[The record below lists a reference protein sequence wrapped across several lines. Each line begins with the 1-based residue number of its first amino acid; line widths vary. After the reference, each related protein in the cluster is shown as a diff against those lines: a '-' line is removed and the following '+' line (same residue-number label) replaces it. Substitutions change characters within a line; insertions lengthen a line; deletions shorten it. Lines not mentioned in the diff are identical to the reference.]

1 MAIAY
6 TKAEIHAEVVGKFK
20 NDYISYPFIL
30 DVWLDDP
37 DLDAPCP
44 NCGAAAWEVLEV
56 EGHTEDDRDIEC
68 WVNATCCDVIGDT
81 FDSEYFGWEGIE
93 WSWLINETKV
103 GKLWGEAFSG
113 RKVYYDEEADH
124 GYGSWNVDWGLTVEK
139 WTPDCDLRQKDIKEF
154 ISRNHRHNAAPVQW
168 KWAHLI
174 WNGPDL
180 IAVVWTGRPVARRI
194 DHSTTVEVNRL
205 CIDHSLNRALTWK
218 ASSVGYKASALEAKS
233 RGYKSII
240 TYTLAEAESGL
251 SLRYARWKKDGPP
264 SKGGSWNRAG
274 RPREDKAPTVPKQRW
289 IKRLDA

>member
-6 TKAEIHAEVVGKFK
+6 TKAEIQHLILTKFFIDTRK
-20 NDYISYPFIL
+20 YPDLF
-30 DVWLDDP
+30 DVWVDGP
-37 DLDAPCP
+37 DDAPCP
-44 NCGAAAWEVLEV
+44 GCGAPWYDVLSIDGWR
-56 EGHTEDDRDIEC
+56 EGREAEFH
-68 WVNATCCDVIGDT
+68 VNATCCDIIGGAIGSGYHLDWERLIADT
-81 FDSEYFGWEGIE
+81 KIGKFVGEEFGGRQVYHEDEDS
-93 WSWLINETKV
+93 
-103 GKLWGEAFSG
+103 LWG
-113 RKVYYDEEADH
+113 
-124 GYGSWNVDWGLTVEK
+124 GSVCSLDFGLTVEK
-139 WTPDCDLRQKDIKEF
+139 WTPDCELRQKDIKDF
-154 ISRNHRHNAAPVQW
+154 ISSNHRHNAAPVQW

-289 IKRLDA
+289 IKRLDT